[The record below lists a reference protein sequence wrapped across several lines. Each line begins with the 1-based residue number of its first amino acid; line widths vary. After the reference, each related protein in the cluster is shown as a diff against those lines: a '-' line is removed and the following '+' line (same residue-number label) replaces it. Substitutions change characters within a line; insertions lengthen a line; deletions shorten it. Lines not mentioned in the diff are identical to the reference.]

1 MTLLSNSGFLAVAFM
16 EASAAFL
23 LLILYWLLLPGFP
36 SRFFRYWLAGWV
48 VYVAVEIARLVSLV
62 RGSSSQTFS
71 TVLSPIAAVL
81 FFAAV
86 LECTGRQRSLKYLLP
101 VGAIVASGI
110 VALGLEPRLQRSQA
124 WADSLAVCFLYLL
137 AGWFLWRSRARH
149 RGAGWPLLA
158 AALMLRGLHGLDRPD
173 WSDQVAG
180 LLRVS
185 LHSLFGIAMGVAMAV
200 LVLEASRARTE
211 DISEKLRRLAL
222 ITAEGMQSLRVH
234 EALQGILQKLV
245 ESLGVSHGLVLL
257 LDDPAQPEALVVS
270 AMVGFG
276 ESYRTSCS
284 RIPPSDPLV
293 RQVLGQEKLTFAH
306 TTSEDPTL
314 RRWMDSERLTSIALV
329 RLPGKEEPLGLLA
342 IGSIEPRNFEAEEE
356 NFLTNVANL
365 LGLTVQNMA
374 LMESAS
380 ASQRQWV
387 ETFDSIDDLILVHAP
402 DGRILRANRALAS
415 RLQTEP
421 ATLLGRTVREV
432 LRQGDTAWTRCPYC
446 EGAAGIAEKKDD
458 SLGGYFLASNSAF
471 HDSKGGRLGTIH
483 VLKDLTSSR
492 QAENKFRN
500 LFENVQEGVFISTP
514 EGRFVDFNNAFM
526 RILGYDNAEEMLAVA
541 TPLPVY
547 TDPTDRDRRS
557 RLLDEYGRLA
567 DFEFQFRRRDGEI
580 RTARE
585 SSFATRDDSGAIVDY
600 QGFVFDITELK
611 QAEMD
616 IRRRNQELLA
626 LNAIA
631 ELLGQHHAV
640 VEGLKGALLKVTELF
655 ALDTG
660 SVYFLEENRRLLTR
674 AASIGYRSEYSRQMG
689 PVELAPA
696 LLDQIRRVHA
706 TLLSG
711 AGTALPDA
719 LRELHRSEGVQVSQV
734 VVLWSKDRIMGLL
747 IVGCRE
753 MRQFSTAE
761 LNLLS
766 AVGNQIATAI
776 DKSLLL
782 EKTREAYES
791 LRHTQAQLLQSEKMA
806 AVGQLI
812 SGVAH
817 ELNNPLTAILGYSQ
831 LLKSEELA
839 GPRGMDYLAK
849 LHKQAQRTHHIVQSL
864 LSFARQ
870 HKPQRASV
878 QIHQILE
885 DTLVLREYDLKV
897 SKIRVHR
904 EFDTRVPATGADFQ
918 QLQQVFLNIINNAVD
933 AIQEK
938 GEPGDI
944 WIRTESDGHRLRVE
958 IADSGPGVQN
968 PHRIFDPF
976 YTTKPVGKG
985 TGLGL
990 SICYGIIKEHG
1001 GEIEVRNAP
1010 PRGAVFTVT
1019 LPLLVVSPEMPGEK
1033 NAPAQPKTTGKV
1045 LLVDS
1050 EETVLHLEE
1059 EVLLA
1064 AGASVWLAR
1073 NSAEAIA
1080 ILKREQIDGIVY
1092 DMNTPGEMSSDAFC
1106 RWIEENHPELAGRIV
1121 FTSGAADNDPS
1132 QFRRRPGCQVVA
1144 KPFRIEEFSTAVQN
1158 VLNAP
1163 VPSASKP

>member
-1 MTLLSNSGFLAVAFM
+1 M

-23 LLILYWLLLPGFP
+23 LLVLYWLLLPGFP
-36 SRFFRYWLAGWV
+36 SRFFRYWLAAWA
-48 VYVAVEIARLVSLV
+48 VYVGAEIARLVSLV
-62 RGSSSQTFS
+62 RGGNSEAFS
-71 TVLSPIAAVL
+71 TVLSPIAAAL

-86 LECTGRQRSLKYLLP
+86 LECTGRRRLLKYLLP
-101 VGAIVASGI
+101 LGAIVASGI
-110 VALGLEPRLQRSQA
+110 AALGLEPRLERSQI
-124 WADSLAVCFLYLL
+124 WADSLSVCFLYLL
-137 AGWFLWRSRARH
+137 AGWFLWRSRGKH

-173 WSDQVAG
+173 WSGQVAG

-185 LHSLFGIAMGVAMAV
+185 LHSLFGIGMGVAMAV

-234 EALQGILQKLV
+234 EALQGILAKLV

-257 LDDPAQPEALVVS
+257 LDDPARPGALAVGALV
-270 AMVGFG
+270 GFA

-284 RIPPSDPLV
+284 RILPSDPLV
-293 RQVLGQEKLTFAH
+293 QQVLGQEKLTLAH
-306 TTSEDPTL
+306 MTSEDPTL
-314 RRWMDSERLTSIALV
+314 RRWMDSERLTTIALV

-356 NFLTNVANL
+356 NFLTNIANL

-402 DGRILRANRALAS
+402 DGRILRANRALAG

-421 ATLLGRTVREV
+421 AALMGRTVREV
-432 LRQGDTAWTRCPYC
+432 LRQRDTVWTRCPYC

-526 RILGYDNAEEMLAVA
+526 RILGYDNSEEMLAVA

-547 TDPTDRDRRS
+547 VDPIDRDRRA

-567 DFEFQFRRRDGEI
+567 DFEFQFRRRDGEV

-585 SSFATRDDSGAIVDY
+585 SSFATRDDSGAVVAY

-640 VEGLKGALLKVTELF
+640 LEGLKAALLKVTELF

-660 SVYFLEENRRLLTR
+660 SVYFLDENRRILTR
-674 AASIGYRSEYSRQMG
+674 AANIGYRSEYSRRMG
-689 PVELAPA
+689 PVGLAPS

-734 VVLWSKDRIMGLL
+734 VVLWSKDHVMGLL

-839 GPRGMDYLAK
+839 GPRGLDYLAK

-938 GEPGDI
+938 GEPGEI
-944 WIRTESDGHRLRVE
+944 WIRTGSDGHRVRVE

-1019 LPLLVVSPEMPGEK
+1019 LPLLVVSPESPREK
-1033 NAPAQPKTTGKV
+1033 NAATTPKTTGKV

-1050 EETVLHLEE
+1050 EETVLQLEE

-1073 NSAEAIA
+1073 SSAEAIA

-1092 DMNTPGEMSSDAFC
+1092 DMNTPGEVSRDGFC
-1106 RWIEENHPELAGRIV
+1106 RWIEENRPELASRIV
-1121 FTSGAADNDPS
+1121 FTASGAADNDPS
-1132 QFRRRPGCQVVA
+1132 QFPRKPGCQVVA

-1158 VLNAP
+1158 ALAAP
-1163 VPSASKP
+1163 VPSASKR